1 MEGDPA
7 PATGVLF
14 RSRIEIGRVLQ
25 SLLDARCTLSAEVHE
40 GEQLFL
46 TRLLHVDPERNFLVT
61 GFSEEQSANKDA
73 VVQASLNFVS
83 YLHGARIEFEAI
95 EPEDILH
102 EGKAGIRFAFPKA
115 LVRSQQRQ
123 HPRIPVPSD
132 ASLRCVADN
141 AGVMPFEARI
151 VDISLGGMGGMIYDA
166 TIRLPVGTVLRG
178 CKIVVPSRDA
188 VIVDVEVRHTCAVI
202 QQDGSLAHRSGV
214 RFLKQS
220 RAIQA
225 LIDVFIQ
232 DLDQVGKSEN

>member
-1 MEGDPA
+1 M
-7 PATGVLF
+7 
-14 RSRIEIGRVLQ
+14 
-25 SLLDARCTLSAEVHE
+25 LSAEVQN

-46 TRLLHVDPERNFLVT
+46 APLLHVDPERNFFVP
-61 GFSEEQSANKDA
+61 GFSDEQSANKDA
-73 VVQASLNFVS
+73 VLRASLDFVS

-95 EPEDILH
+95 GPEDVLH
-102 EGKAGIRFAFPKA
+102 EGKPGIRFAFPKA

-132 ASLRCVADN
+132 VSLRCVADN

-178 CKIVVPSRDA
+178 CKIVVPGRDA
-188 VIVDVEVRHTCAVI
+188 VIADVEVRHTSAVI

-214 RFLKQS
+214 RFLKRS

-232 DLDQVGKSEN
+232 DLG